1 MANSK
6 YNRKRKTEDARD
18 LVYNGHKTFGAALIP
33 PKADLTPYLGPVFDQ
48 DQLGSCTANACA
60 GALEYEE
67 NIQNG
72 NDNAVCLSRLF
83 LYWNERNLE
92 GTVNQDSG
100 GEIRDVVKVAAQYG
114 APYETTWP
122 YNEEAFRTKP
132 SLEAYTEGLQHRAL
146 EYRVVPQELQAFKH
160 VLAVL
165 NRPVLIGIMVYDS
178 FESDETIQS
187 GVVPMPKPNEQCQG
201 GHAVLC
207 VGYDD
212 TKQAFLVRN
221 SWNTIYP
228 PAWPGSKERGSF
240 WLPYEYMM
248 NPELAEDFWVITSV
262 SGAGGLNPCPAE

>member
-1 MANSK
+1 MTISK
-6 YNRKRKTEDARD
+6 YNRKKKTQDDRD
-18 LVYNGHKTFGAALIP
+18 FVYEGHKRFGDAAIP

-67 NIQNG
+67 NIQAA

-92 GTVNQDSG
+92 GTVDQDSG
-100 GEIRDVVKVAAQYG
+100 GEIRDVVKVAAKYG
-114 APYETTWP
+114 APLETTWP
-122 YNEEAFRTKP
+122 YNEDKFTVKP
-132 SLEAYTEGLQHRAL
+132 SLEAYNEGLQHRAL
-146 EYRVVPQELQAFKH
+146 KYEAVPQDLTAFKH

-165 NRPVLIGIMVYDS
+165 NRPILIGITVFDS
-178 FESDETIQS
+178 FESDETIAS
-187 GVVPMPKPNEQCQG
+187 GVVPMPKHHENCVG

-212 TKQAFLVRN
+212 EKQAFLVRN

-228 PAWPGSKERGSF
+228 PAWPGSKEKGSF

-248 NPELAEDFWVITSV
+248 NPELAEDFWVITQIS
-262 SGAGGLNPCPAE
+262 S

>member
-1 MANSK
+1 MSNSK
-6 YNRKRKTEDARD
+6 YNRKPKTHDHRD
-18 LVYNGHKTFGAALIP
+18 FVYQGHKTFGAALIP

-60 GALEYEE
+60 GALEYEA
-67 NIQNG
+67 NLQNN
-72 NDNAVCLSRLF
+72 NDNAVQLSRLF

-92 GTVNQDSG
+92 GTIDQDSG
-100 GEIRDVVKVAAQYG
+100 GQIRDVVKAAAQYG
-114 APYETTWP
+114 APLETTWP
-122 YNEEAFRTKP
+122 YNEAGFRQKP

-146 EYRVVPQELQAFKH
+146 KYEAVPQELTAFKH

-165 NRPVLIGIMVYDS
+165 NRPILIGIIVFES
-178 FESDETIQS
+178 FEAQATIAS
-187 GVVPMPKPNEQCQG
+187 GVVPLPGAGEACQG

-212 TKQAFLVRN
+212 AKQAFLVRN
-221 SWNTIYP
+221 SWNEIYP

-248 NPELAEDFWVITSV
+248 NPELAEDFWVITQTN
-262 SGAGGLNPCPAE
+262 G